1 MVSGYRVPI
10 ETLVNMAHQTNNRII
25 KSAGSW
31 SEGRCESEHRNNGRK
46 FHHNYRR
53 KIFMLHRREEKTELN
68 LKWEEDYKIK
78 KIMCSNNN
86 FDSLNIDILHEAG
99 RCVKKW
105 CSGRT
110 L

>member
-25 KSAGSW
+25 KSAGTW

-53 KIFMLHRREEKTELN
+53 KIFMLHRGEEKTAEPEMRRRLWN
-68 LKWEEDYKIK
+68 EEDNVFK
-78 KIMCSNNN
+78 
-86 FDSLNIDILHEAG
+86 
-99 RCVKKW
+99 
-105 CSGRT
+105 
-110 L
+110 